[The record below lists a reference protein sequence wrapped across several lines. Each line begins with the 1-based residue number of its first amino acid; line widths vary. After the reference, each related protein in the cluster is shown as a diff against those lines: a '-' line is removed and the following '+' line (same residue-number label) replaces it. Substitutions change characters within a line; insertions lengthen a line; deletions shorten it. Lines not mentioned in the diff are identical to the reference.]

1 LPDHDVAAIGY
12 PVVTI
17 TARRNIL
24 SLRVQRRTR
33 VEKDARWR
41 VRGNTMTTTALFSQ
55 PKLAARTILAGTVLA
70 LTVSLNGCSR
80 SEALPKSVVQSFE
93 QAFNADNIEGCLAL
107 FDEEAQILPERGPA
121 VSGREGIAEY
131 LKNQMTP
138 VVSFNTEADMT
149 MIRNDIAIE
158 QGHFRVRDV
167 RRGSDIE
174 EGKYLHVWRNRG
186 QGWKLYRVMYNTD
199 YAPETE
205 VEVAQ
210 AANSDDTA

>member
-1 LPDHDVAAIGY
+1 M
-12 PVVTI
+12 
-17 TARRNIL
+17 N
-24 SLRVQRRTR
+24 
-33 VEKDARWR
+33 
-41 VRGNTMTTTALFSQ
+41 TTAHSQ

-70 LTVSLNGCSR
+70 LTVSLNGCGR

-93 QAFNADNIEGCLAL
+93 QAFNADNLEGCLAL
-107 FDEEAQILPERGPA
+107 FDDEAEILPERGPA
-121 VSGREGIAEY
+121 VSGREGISEY
-131 LKNQMTP
+131 LKDQMTP

-199 YAPETE
+199 YAPETD
-205 VEVAQ
+205 VEIAQ
-210 AANSDDTA
+210 AASSEDTA

>member
-1 LPDHDVAAIGY
+1 MNTKALYLQP
-12 PVVTI
+12 
-17 TARRNIL
+17 
-24 SLRVQRRTR
+24 
-33 VEKDARWR
+33 RW
-41 VRGNTMTTTALFSQ
+41 
-55 PKLAARTILAGTVLA
+55 AARTILAGTVLA

-93 QAFNADNIEGCLAL
+93 QAFNADDLDGCLAL
-107 FDEEAQILPERGPA
+107 FDHEAQILPERGPA
-121 VSGREGIAEY
+121 VSGRDGIAEY

-205 VEVAQ
+205 VEIAQ
-210 AANSDDTA
+210 AAHAEDTA